1 MYSVDDY
8 KAFLAEVRKF
18 TGIESFEAD
27 EGGLVSV
34 RVDDKYNVNLQY
46 IEVTEKVLCFVEVCT
61 LKKDTP
67 KNVYRDLLV
76 GALFGQDTAGGY
88 FTIEPQSETLIYNYF
103 FDVNVIISD
112 IENFVASIEKILQLC
127 DMWLDRINTSADDD
141 HNQEELM
148 RLSGIGMMS

>member
-1 MYSVDDY
+1 MNSFDDY

-46 IEVTEKVLCFVEVCT
+46 VEGTGKVLCFVEVCT
-61 LKKDTP
+61 LRKDTP

-88 FTIEPQSETLIYNYF
+88 FTIEPQNETLIYNYF
-103 FDVNVIISD
+103 FDVNVIYSD
-112 IENFVASIEKILQLC
+112 IENFVDTLEKILQLC
-127 DMWLDRINTSADDD
+127 DMWIDRVNTSADDD
-141 HNQEELM
+141 KRQEELT
-148 RLSGIGMMS
+148 RLNGIGMMS